1 MSSLALATVLPCII
15 LTLTS
20 YYFLGA
26 SMMTAF
32 VMGLT
37 FFVSVYI
44 IIFLLDL
51 MRSDYENQYSR
62 LNKMINEKYERLEK
76 KNEYLEKLISQLEK
90 DKNK

>member
-15 LTLTS
+15 LALTS

-62 LNKMINEKYERLEK
+62 LNKMINEKYERLE
-76 KNEYLEKLISQLEK
+76 IGRAHV
-90 DKNK
+90 